1 MFVYVDYEDFKNKY
15 FEVQKKYDE
24 ILREKEYLFSK
35 TQPKAARADKGI
47 AATSPTNVFDEYLI
61 AKEKTKI
68 DQRLEEIKAIASDRA
83 RLLKLKEIELRHSK
97 NIWDRIYTM
106 RYLDNLHIQKIA
118 FILNYS
124 QSQVG
129 LIIGIAEIIKQAG
142 LDPKYIPL
150 VDLALGLLSGIGIY
164 GIAMNYGIV
173 KGIVMGLS
181 FGLEACGV
189 FSGLKNFIK

>member
-1 MFVYVDYEDFKNKY
+1 MIDIEERLYMFVYVDYEDFKNKY

-124 QSQVG
+124 QSQVYRK
-129 LIIGIAEIIKQAG
+129 LEKIGRNTLRCEKMRQ
-142 LDPKYIPL
+142 
-150 VDLALGLLSGIGIY
+150 
-164 GIAMNYGIV
+164 
-173 KGIVMGLS
+173 
-181 FGLEACGV
+181 F
-189 FSGLKNFIK
+189 